1 MPIPV
6 GLAAAARL
14 LASKGARD
22 AIKKHGKTV
31 IDKVKAY
38 NAANA
43 AAPKAPKAPKD
54 PGKIVARRIGIGNRL
69 KNRQIMKDSKN
80 IKPRVPKSPNPRAKR
95 P

>member
-1 MPIPV
+1 MPIQIPV

-14 LASKGARD
+14 LASKGTRD

-43 AAPKAPKAPKD
+43 AAPKAPKN
-54 PGKIVARRIGIGNRL
+54 PGKTVARGTGLGNRI
-69 KNRQIMKDSKN
+69 KNRQVLKDSKN
-80 IKPRVPKSPNPRAKR
+80 KKPRVPKSPNPRTKR